1 MQVGVFVRFVLSGGI
16 AAAANVGARILFSTF
31 ASYSVSIVLA
41 YVVGLVTG
49 YTLMKFLVF
58 ESSGRVSLAEY
69 LRYFLVNMAA
79 LGQVWGLSILF
90 KDHVLPA
97 VGYHFHADTV
107 AHTIGVLSPILTSYV
122 LHKKYTFS
130 SR

>member
-1 MQVGVFVRFVLSGGI
+1 MRIGVFRPVRPVGRRRRGGQCRR
-16 AAAANVGARILFSTF
+16 AHSVFHVRRLFGF
-31 ASYSVSIVLA
+31 DRPGLCG
-41 YVVGLVTG
+41 GLVTG

-58 ESSGRVSLAEY
+58 ESSGRVSVAEY
-69 LRYFLVNMAA
+69 FRYFLVNMAA
-79 LGQVWGLSILF
+79 LGQVWALSVLF

-107 AHTIGVLSPILTSYV
+107 AHTVGVLSPIVTSYL